1 MTIIPAID
9 IFDGRCVRLRE
20 GSYAEK
26 TEYTGDPADVARS
39 FVDAG
44 ATRVHIVDL
53 NAARGDAKTNR
64 SVIRQIRNATGSAS
78 QSAPQ
83 CLLEIGG
90 GVRTLDDVRELLD
103 IGLDRL
109 VVGTVFAKNPDTVA
123 EWASEFGSVFIAGI
137 DARDGTVRVSGWTD
151 DSGVR
156 ASDLAQRAASYGV
169 CAVVYTNIAHDGV
182 MNGPDTEGTNEI
194 AEVSS
199 VPVILSGGIGTLED
213 LRTAAATAHKDV
225 VGVIVGRAIYEGT
238 VTPTEAFAAFSQPDP
253 KEMTW

>member
-39 FVDAG
+39 FLDAG

-64 SVIRQIRNATGSAS
+64 SVIRKIRGA
-78 QSAPQ
+78 AP

-90 GVRTLDDVRELLD
+90 GVRTLDDIRELLD

-123 EWASEFGSVFIAGI
+123 EWANEFGNVFIAGI

-156 ASDLAQRAASYGV
+156 ASDLAQRAAEYGV
-169 CAVVYTNIAHDGV
+169 CSVVYTNIAHDGV
-182 MNGPDTEGTNEI
+182 MKGPDVAGTNEI

-199 VPVILSGGIGTLED
+199 VPVILSGGIGTLDD

-238 VTPTEAFAAFSQPDP
+238 VTPKEAFAAFPQPDP
-253 KEMTW
+253 KEMAW